1 MRWVFTGSFV
11 TNDMIEI
18 TFSAIKNLTRMQRK
32 RRLPFVVMCVYRMI
46 IKQQRLAKMYAP
58 LSPDVLNC
66 TCNVLARDGLMYNT
80 YH

>member
-1 MRWVFTGSFV
+1 VFTGSFV

-32 RRLPFVVMCVYRMI
+32 RRLPFVVMCFYRM

-58 LSPDVLNC
+58 LSPDEF
-66 TCNVLARDGLMYNT
+66 
-80 YH
+80 